1 MRYSR
6 HVFRIMAE
14 FAALGKA
21 GGLSR
26 VLCGDGVCCFF
37 LLSVTVLCQ

>member
-1 MRYSR
+1 
-6 HVFRIMAE
+6 MAE

-21 GGLSR
+21 GELGPRPVRRES
-26 VLCGDGVCCFF
+26 VLFF

>member
-1 MRYSR
+1 
-6 HVFRIMAE
+6 MAE

-26 VLCGDGVCCFF
+26 ALRGGGVCCFF